1 MMTRKSILVVDD
13 DPNIC
18 EVLATN
24 LKVKGYVVKCANT
37 GKNAIE
43 MSKDEHFNLALIDIR
58 LPDMQGTEL
67 LTQLRG
73 TIPKMMKIIIT
84 GYPSIDNAVEALNK
98 GADAYIIKPLDIEKV
113 LNTIEEKL
121 KMQEVLGATL
131 YI

>member
-1 MMTRKSILVVDD
+1 MMTKKSILIVDD
-13 DPNIC
+13 DQNIC

-24 LKVKGYVVKCANT
+24 LKAKGYTVKCAGT
-37 GKNAIE
+37 GKKAIE
-43 MSKDEHFNLALIDIR
+43 MSKDEQFNLALIDIR

-84 GYPSIDNAVEALNK
+84 GYPSIENAVEALNK
-98 GADAYIIKPLDIEKV
+98 GADAYIIKPLDMEKV
-113 LNTIEEKL
+113 LKVVEEKL
-121 KMQEVLGATL
+121 KMQEVLGATM

>member
-1 MMTRKSILVVDD
+1 MARKSILVVDD

-24 LKVKGYVVKCANT
+24 LKAKGYVVKCAGT
-37 GKNAIE
+37 GEKAIK
-43 MSKDEHFNLALIDIR
+43 MSRDEQFNLALIDIR

-73 TIPKMMKIIIT
+73 TVPKMMKIIIT
-84 GYPSIDNAVEALNK
+84 GYSSIENAVDALNK
-98 GADAYIIKPLDIEKV
+98 GADAYVIKPLDMEKV
-113 LNTIEEKL
+113 LKTIEEKL

-131 YI
+131 YV

>member
-1 MMTRKSILVVDD
+1 MMTRKSILIVDD

-18 EVLATN
+18 KVLATN
-24 LKVKGYVVKCANT
+24 LEAKGYAVKCAET
-37 GKNAIE
+37 GKKAIE
-43 MSKDEHFNLALIDIR
+43 MSKDEQFNLALIDIR

-73 TIPKMMKIIIT
+73 TVPKMMKIIIT
-84 GYPSIDNAVEALNK
+84 GYPSIENAVEALNK
-98 GADAYIIKPLDIEKV
+98 GADAYVLKPLDMEKV
-113 LNTIEEKL
+113 LKTIDEKL

>member
-1 MMTRKSILVVDD
+1 MMARKSILVVDD

-24 LKVKGYVVKCANT
+24 LEAKGYAVKCAGT
-37 GKNAIE
+37 GKKAIE
-43 MSKDEHFNLALIDIR
+43 MSKDEQFNLALIDIR
-58 LPDMQGTEL
+58 LPDMQGIEL

-73 TIPKMMKIIIT
+73 TVPKMMKIIIT
-84 GYPSIDNAVEALNK
+84 GYPSIENAVEALNK
-98 GADAYIIKPLDIEKV
+98 GADAYVIKPLDMEKV
-113 LNTIEEKL
+113 LKTIEEKL

>member
-1 MMTRKSILVVDD
+1 MRTRKSILVVDD

-18 EVLATN
+18 KVLAAN
-24 LKVKGYVVKCANT
+24 LKAKGYVVKCANA
-37 GKNAIE
+37 GEKAIE

-58 LPDMQGTEL
+58 LPDMEGTQL
-67 LTQLRG
+67 LSQLRG

-98 GADAYIIKPLDIEKV
+98 GADAYIIKPLDMEKV
-113 LNTIEEKL
+113 MKVIDEKL
-121 KMQEVLGATL
+121 KIQEVLGATL

>member
-1 MMTRKSILVVDD
+1 MMSKKSILVVDD

-18 EVLATN
+18 KVLATN
-24 LKVKGYVVKCANT
+24 LKANGYVVKCAGT
-37 GKNAIE
+37 GKKAIE
-43 MSKDEHFNLALIDIR
+43 MSKDEQFNLALIDIR

-73 TIPKMMKIIIT
+73 TVPKMMKIIIT
-84 GYPSIDNAVEALNK
+84 GYPSIENAVEALNK
-98 GADAYIIKPLDIEKV
+98 GADAYVIKPLDMEKV
-113 LNTIEEKL
+113 LKTVEEKL

>member
-24 LKVKGYVVKCANT
+24 LKAKGYVKCANT
-37 GKNAIE
+37 GKKAIE
-43 MSKDEHFNLALIDIR
+43 MSKDEHFDLALIDIR
-58 LPDMQGTEL
+58 LPDMEGIQL
-67 LTQLRG
+67 LSQLRG

-98 GADAYIIKPLDIEKV
+98 GADAYIIKPLDMEKV
-113 LNTIEEKL
+113 LKTVNEKL
-121 KMQEVLGATL
+121 KMQEVLEATL
-131 YI
+131 YV

>member
-1 MMTRKSILVVDD
+1 MIVKKSILIVDD

-18 EVLATN
+18 KVLSTN
-24 LKVKGYVVKCANT
+24 LKAKGYFVKCAET
-37 GKNAIE
+37 GKKAIE
-43 MSKDEHFNLALIDIR
+43 MSKDQHFNLALIDIR

-84 GYPSIDNAVEALNK
+84 GYPSIENAVEALNK
-98 GADAYIIKPLDIEKV
+98 GADAYVIKPLDMDKV
-113 LNTIEEKL
+113 LKIVEEKL
-121 KMQEVLGATL
+121 KMQEVLGSTL

>member
-18 EVLATN
+18 KVLATN
-24 LKVKGYVVKCANT
+24 LKAKGYAVKCATT
-37 GKNAIE
+37 GKKAIE

-58 LPDMQGTEL
+58 LPDMEGIQL
-67 LTQLRG
+67 LSQLRG

-98 GADAYIIKPLDIEKV
+98 GADAYIIKPLDMEKV
-113 LNTIEEKL
+113 LKTVNEKL
-121 KMQEVLGATL
+121 KMQEALEATL

>member
-24 LKVKGYVVKCANT
+24 LKAKGYVVKCANT
-37 GKNAIE
+37 GKKAIE

-58 LPDMQGTEL
+58 LPDMEGIQL
-67 LTQLRG
+67 LSQLRG

>member
-1 MMTRKSILVVDD
+1 MMTKKSILIVDD

-18 EVLATN
+18 KVLATN
-24 LKVKGYVVKCANT
+24 LKAKGYTVKSAGT
-37 GKNAIE
+37 GKKAIK
-43 MSKDEHFNLALIDIR
+43 MSKEEQFNLALIDIR

-84 GYPSIDNAVEALNK
+84 GYPSIANAVEALNK
-98 GADAYIIKPLDIEKV
+98 GADAYIIKPLDMEKV
-113 LNTIEEKL
+113 MKEIDEKL

>member
-1 MMTRKSILVVDD
+1 MMTKKSILIVDD

-18 EVLATN
+18 KVLATN
-24 LKVKGYVVKCANT
+24 LKAKGYTVKSAGT
-37 GKNAIE
+37 GKKAIK
-43 MSKDEHFNLALIDIR
+43 MSKEEQFNLALIDIR

-73 TIPKMMKIIIT
+73 TVPKMMKIIIT
-84 GYPSIDNAVEALNK
+84 GYPSIENAVEALNK
-98 GADAYIIKPLDIEKV
+98 GADAYVIKPLDMEKV
-113 LNTIEEKL
+113 LKVVDEKL